1 MSWKGRECMPIP
13 KDKTMLQVDSKKIL
27 IAMAENML
35 EPAELANRAEVPKNI
50 VYAIR
55 RGNYVKPKYIGKV
68 ALALGVKVTDLLP
81 DEPEKALIP
90 EE

>member
-1 MSWKGRECMPIP
+1 MPDTEPIP

>member
-1 MSWKGRECMPIP
+1 MPIP

-35 EPAELANRAEVPKNI
+35 EPAELAEKAGVPKNI

-55 RGNYVKPKYIGKV
+55 RGNYATSLNILVRW
-68 ALALGVKVTDLLP
+68 LWHWELR
-81 DEPEKALIP
+81 
-90 EE
+90 

>member
-1 MSWKGRECMPIP
+1 MPIP

-68 ALALGVKVTDLLP
+68 ALALGVKVTDLLSY
-81 DEPEKALIP
+81 EPEKALIP